1 VPRTAA
7 ATTAL
12 IQIAA
17 RTGQA
22 PGTRI
27 TSTAMAKAKQKAPPT
42 PKHWEVYH
50 LARAGKRLGTVEAA
64 DAEEALQKAVEEF
77 KQTSLAPLR

>member
-27 TSTAMAKAKQKAPPT
+27 TSTGMAKAKQKAQA
-42 PKHWEVYH
+42 V
-50 LARAGKRLGTVEAA
+50 
-64 DAEEALQKAVEEF
+64 DAEEALQQAIKEF
-77 KQTSLAPLR
+77 AIQPRDVPRTLIRRTD